1 MKKKFKKIAEFFSLG
16 MVFAVLFFGCAQN
29 DSVQNDSNDN
39 SSNPATT
46 NLEARLLSAKAGEEI
61 DIQAEGLTVDSKV
74 YEISKSI
81 TIKNGDVKNS
91 AFILTTSGITLE
103 NLSNVKSIKID
114 EKDSASASV
123 RSYSNSN
130 VGKYF
135 IKNCTEIT
143 SVLVVNGENSSISIS
158 KTQVTTLSVEQENSL
173 IQLEET
179 KISKTFVSKD
189 CKLDSVAGDTSFG
202 SVYVQKTVEKIE
214 LAGSAKIEKMLASFT
229 EEKEF
234 SVVISSESVK
244 IESAVSVIKE
254 KIQLENVTFDKNAIT
269 EAEFTEEEKEE
280 LSNMSMNFEGS
291 MGMQTFIHNDEFNID
306 VYDEIEVKSDEF
318 YIEKTSSGTIITNKN
333 PKTHAQE
340 IWDNYVILSG
350 INDNRLEQGKNY
362 RVSVDIK
369 SDTDCYIVL
378 DLNDGKHYPVGIHNK
393 YTKLTTEYQTYS
405 VDTGT
410 LPSEFENLDLNI
422 AAALAEKIYVKNL
435 KIEEIDI
442 PSMQYGI
449 WYGSDQDLK
458 DEVYS
463 VDGSEL
469 GKYKVTFKRNLNSSS
484 GPDLL
489 LNKAVKVNS
498 FVKVKFTATSDS
510 AAKYCFW
517 VKGNPT
523 KKVDSGGYREFSQ
536 GESKMIEVYFPVYQE
551 TDEEYRIPCVWLSV
565 EDENITSPVTITIED
580 IEVTESSIEEAQSNN
595 SALDFYFAGTVNG
608 AYSVVNARYSV
619 PIMPN
624 SFINCQFLLSDAY
637 TWDYRNLVTTFRTL
651 SKNQPINGSSIK
663 AETYWYRVDWGKDTN
678 LFIKNDSNEIKYV
691 KFSLDDEFKVQVTES
706 TEEECCG
713 WFNNLI
719 YAPVDRIYGYG
730 IKFTQE
736 DNNLTGEFTLS
747 ARIRDEQ
754 APSSAYIDVV
764 VTKNDGNR
772 EWITIKDVDIP
783 CKNQKVNFEYQLNE
797 GDDVDY
803 INLYFTNLIVE
814 INQ

>member
-16 MVFAVLFFGCAQN
+16 MVFAVLFFGCA
-29 DSVQNDSNDN
+29 QNDSNDN

-114 EKDSASASV
+114 EKDSGSASV
-123 RSYSNSN
+123 RSYSN

-179 KISKTFVSKD
+179 KILKTFVSKD
-189 CKLDSVAGDTSFG
+189 CKLDSVSGDTSFG

-318 YIEKTSSGTIITNKN
+318 YIEKTPSGTIITNKN
-333 PKTHAQE
+333 PKTHAEE

-350 INDNRLEQGKNY
+350 INDNRLEKGKNY
-362 RVSVDIK
+362 KVSVDIK
-369 SDTDCYIVL
+369 SDKDCYIVL
-378 DLNDGKHYPVGIHNK
+378 EVNEGKIYPVGIK
-393 YTKLTTEYQTYS
+393 EYVKLSKEYETYS
-405 VDTGT
+405 INTGT
-410 LPSEFENLDLNI
+410 LPLDFENLNLTF
-422 AAALAEKIYVKNL
+422 AAALAEKIYVKNI
-435 KIEEIDI
+435 KIEEINT

-449 WYGSDQDLK
+449 WYGSDEDLADK
-458 DEVYS
+458 VYS

-469 GKYKVTFKRNLNSSS
+469 GKYKVTFKRNLYSAS

-489 LNKAVKVNS
+489 LNKALKVNS

-510 AAKYCFW
+510 DAKYCFW

-536 GESKMIEVYFPVYQE
+536 GESKTIEFYFPVYQE
-551 TDEEYRIPCVWLSV
+551 TDEEYRIPYLWLSV
-565 EDENITSPVTITIED
+565 DDENITSPVTITIED

-595 SALDFYFAGTVNG
+595 PALDFYFAGMVNG
-608 AYSVVNARYSV
+608 AFSVVNACYSV

-651 SKNQPINGSSIK
+651 SENQPINGSSIK
-663 AETYWYRVDWGKDTN
+663 AEDYCYKVDWGKDN
-678 LFIKNDSNEIKYV
+678 NFFIKNDSNEIKYV
-691 KFSLDDEFKVQVTES
+691 KFSLDNEFKVQVTES

-713 WFNNLI
+713 WFNNLV

-736 DNNLTGEFTLS
+736 DNNLTGECTLS

-754 APSSAYIDVV
+754 APSSAYIDAF
-764 VTKNDGNR
+764 VTKSDGSE
-772 EWITIKDVDIP
+772 EWIIIQDINIP
-783 CKNQKVNFEYQLNE
+783 CENQKVNFEYQLNE
-797 GDDVDY
+797 GESVSRVDL
-803 INLYFTNLIVE
+803 NLKNVIAV

>member
-16 MVFAVLFFGCAQN
+16 MVFAVLFFGCA
-29 DSVQNDSNDN
+29 QNDSNDN

-114 EKDSASASV
+114 EKDSGSASV
-123 RSYSNSN
+123 RSYSN

-189 CKLDSVAGDTSFG
+189 CKLDSVSGDTSFG

-254 KIQLENVTFDKNAIT
+254 KIQVENVTFDKNAIT
-269 EAEFTEEEKEE
+269 EAEFTDEEKEE

-291 MGMQTFIHNDEFNID
+291 MAMQTFIHNDEFNID

-318 YIEKTSSGTIITNKN
+318 YIEKTPSETIITNKN
-333 PKTHAQE
+333 PKTHAEE

-350 INDNRLEQGKNY
+350 INDSTLTKGKNY

-369 SDTDCYIVL
+369 SDKDCYIVL
-378 DLNDGKHYPVGIHNK
+378 EVNEGKIYPVGIK
-393 YTKLTTEYQTYS
+393 EYVKLSKEYETYS
-405 VDTGT
+405 INTGT
-410 LPSEFENLDLNI
+410 LPLDFENLNLTF
-422 AAALAEKIYVKNL
+422 AAALAEKIYVKNI
-435 KIEEIDI
+435 KIEEIQED
-442 PSMQYGI
+442 SMQYGI
-449 WYGSDQDLK
+449 WYGSDQDLAEK
-458 DEVYS
+458 VYS

-469 GKYKVTFKRNLNSSS
+469 GKYKVTFKRNLKSAS
-484 GPDLL
+484 GPDLF
-489 LNKAVKVNS
+489 LNQAVRVNS

-510 AAKYCFW
+510 DAKYCFW
-517 VKGNPT
+517 VKGNFT
-523 KKVDSGGYREFSQ
+523 TKVDSGGIRAFDKDVPQTLEF
-536 GESKMIEVYFPVYQE
+536 YFPVYQE
-551 TDEEYRIPCVWLSV
+551 TDEAYRVPYLWLSV
-565 EDENITSPVTITIED
+565 EDENITSPVTITIKD

-595 SALDFYFAGTVNG
+595 SALDFYFVGMVNG
-608 AYSVVNARYSV
+608 AYSVVNACYSV

-637 TWDYRNLVTTFRTL
+637 TWDYKNLVTIFRTL
-651 SKNQPINGSSIK
+651 SENQPINGSSIK
-663 AETYWYRVDWGKDTN
+663 AEKYQYKVDWGKDTN
-678 LFIKNDSNEIKYV
+678 FFIKNDSDEIKYV

-706 TEEECCG
+706 TEKECCG

-736 DNNLTGEFTLS
+736 DNNITGECTLS

-754 APSSAYIDVV
+754 APSSAYIDAF
-764 VTKNDGNR
+764 VTKNDVEG
-772 EWITIKDVDIP
+772 EWIIIQDINIP
-783 CKNQKVNFEYQLNE
+783 CENQKVNFEYQLNE
-797 GDDVDY
+797 GESVSHVY
-803 INLYFTNLIVE
+803 LNLKNVIAV

>member
-16 MVFAVLFFGCAQN
+16 MVFAVLFFGCA
-29 DSVQNDSNDN
+29 QNDSNDN

-114 EKDSASASV
+114 EKDSGSASV

-189 CKLDSVAGDTSFG
+189 CKLDSVSGDTSFG

-214 LAGSAKIEKMLASFT
+214 LAGSVKIEKMLASFT

-254 KIQLENVTFDKNAIT
+254 KIQAEVNVTFDKNAIT

-291 MGMQTFIHNDEFNID
+291 MAMQTFIHNDEFNID

-333 PKTHAQE
+333 PKTHAEE
-340 IWDNYVILSG
+340 IWDNYVVLSG
-350 INDNRLEQGKNY
+350 INDNRLEKGKNY
-362 RVSVDIK
+362 KVSVDIK
-369 SDTDCYIVL
+369 SDKDCYIVL
-378 DLNDGKHYPVGIHNK
+378 EVNEGKIYPVGIK
-393 YTKLTTEYQTYS
+393 EYVKLSKEYETYS
-405 VDTGT
+405 INTGT
-410 LPSEFENLDLNI
+410 LPLDFENLNLTF
-422 AAALAEKIYVKNL
+422 AAALAEKIYVKNI
-435 KIEEIDI
+435 KIEEIDT

-449 WYGSDQDLK
+449 WYGSDQDLADK
-458 DEVYS
+458 VYS

-469 GKYKVTFKRNLNSSS
+469 GKYKVTFKRNLYSAS

-489 LNKAVKVNS
+489 LNQAVKVNS

-510 AAKYCFW
+510 DAKYCFW

-523 KKVDSGGYREFSQ
+523 KKVDSGGYREFSK
-536 GESKMIEVYFPVYQE
+536 GESKTIEVYFPVYQE
-551 TDEEYRIPCVWLSV
+551 TDEE
-565 EDENITSPVTITIED
+565 
-580 IEVTESSIEEAQSNN
+580 
-595 SALDFYFAGTVNG
+595 
-608 AYSVVNARYSV
+608 
-619 PIMPN
+619 
-624 SFINCQFLLSDAY
+624 
-637 TWDYRNLVTTFRTL
+637 
-651 SKNQPINGSSIK
+651 
-663 AETYWYRVDWGKDTN
+663 
-678 LFIKNDSNEIKYV
+678 
-691 KFSLDDEFKVQVTES
+691 
-706 TEEECCG
+706 
-713 WFNNLI
+713 
-719 YAPVDRIYGYG
+719 
-730 IKFTQE
+730 
-736 DNNLTGEFTLS
+736 
-747 ARIRDEQ
+747 
-754 APSSAYIDVV
+754 
-764 VTKNDGNR
+764 
-772 EWITIKDVDIP
+772 
-783 CKNQKVNFEYQLNE
+783 
-797 GDDVDY
+797 
-803 INLYFTNLIVE
+803 
-814 INQ
+814 

>member
-16 MVFAVLFFGCAQN
+16 MVFAVLFFGCA
-29 DSVQNDSNDN
+29 QNDSNDN

-114 EKDSASASV
+114 EKDSGSASV
-123 RSYSNSN
+123 RSYSN

-179 KISKTFVSKD
+179 RISKTFVSKD
-189 CKLDSVAGDTSFG
+189 CKLDSVSGDTSFG

-254 KIQLENVTFDKNAIT
+254 KIQAEVNVTFDKNAIT

-333 PKTHAQE
+333 PKTHAEE
-340 IWDNYVILSG
+340 IWDNYVVLSG
-350 INDNRLEQGKNY
+350 INDNRLEKGKNY

-378 DLNDGKHYPVGIHNK
+378 EVNEGKVYPVGIK
-393 YTKLTTEYQTYS
+393 EYVKLSKEYETYS
-405 VDTGT
+405 INTGT
-410 LPSEFENLDLNI
+410 LPLDFENLNLTF
-422 AAALAEKIYVKNL
+422 AAALAEKIYVKNI
-435 KIEEIDI
+435 KIEEINT

-449 WYGSDQDLK
+449 WYGSDQDLADK
-458 DEVYS
+458 VYS
-463 VDGSEL
+463 VDGSEF

-484 GPDLL
+484 GLDLL
-489 LNKAVKVNS
+489 LNQAVKVNS

-510 AAKYCFW
+510 DAKYCFW
-517 VKGNPT
+517 LKGNAYT
-523 KKVDSGGYREFSQ
+523 KLDSGGNKSFSEGEKQTLEF
-536 GESKMIEVYFPVYQE
+536 YFPVYQE
-551 TDEEYRIPCVWLSV
+551 TDEEYRIPYLWLSV
-565 EDENITSPVTITIED
+565 DDENITSPVTITIED
-580 IEVTESSIEEAQSNN
+580 IEVTESSIEEAKSKN

-651 SKNQPINGSSIK
+651 SENQPINGSSIK
-663 AETYWYRVDWGKDTN
+663 AEDYCYKVDWGKDN
-678 LFIKNDSNEIKYV
+678 NFFIKNDSNEIKYV

-713 WFNNLI
+713 WFNNLV
-719 YAPVDRIYGYG
+719 YAPVDLGYG
-730 IKFTQE
+730 PSIRFTQE
-736 DNNLTGEFTLS
+736 DNNITGEFTLS

-803 INLYFTNLIVE
+803 ISLYFTNLIVE

>member
-16 MVFAVLFFGCAQN
+16 MVFAVLFFGCAPN

-39 SSNPATT
+39 SSNPVTT

-114 EKDSASASV
+114 EKDSGSASV
-123 RSYSNSN
+123 RSYSN

-189 CKLDSVAGDTSFG
+189 CKLDSVSGDTSFG

-214 LAGSAKIEKMLASFT
+214 LAGSVKIEKMLASFT

-254 KIQLENVTFDKNAIT
+254 KIQAEVNVTFDKNAIT

-291 MGMQTFIHNDEFNID
+291 MAMQTFIHNDEFNID

-333 PKTHAQE
+333 PKTHAEE
-340 IWDNYVILSG
+340 IWDNYVVLSG
-350 INDNRLEQGKNY
+350 INDNRLEKGKNY

-378 DLNDGKHYPVGIHNK
+378 EVNEGKVYPVGIK
-393 YTKLTTEYQTYS
+393 EYVKLSKEYETYS
-405 VDTGT
+405 INTGT
-410 LPSEFENLDLNI
+410 LPLDFENLNLTF
-422 AAALAEKIYVKNL
+422 AAALAEKIYVKNI
-435 KIEEIDI
+435 KIEEIDT

-449 WYGSDQDLK
+449 WYGSDQDLADK
-458 DEVYS
+458 VYS

-469 GKYKVTFKRNLNSSS
+469 GKYKVTFKRNLYSAS

-489 LNKAVKVNS
+489 LNKALKVNS

-510 AAKYCFW
+510 AAK
-517 VKGNPT
+517 
-523 KKVDSGGYREFSQ
+523 
-536 GESKMIEVYFPVYQE
+536 
-551 TDEEYRIPCVWLSV
+551 
-565 EDENITSPVTITIED
+565 
-580 IEVTESSIEEAQSNN
+580 
-595 SALDFYFAGTVNG
+595 
-608 AYSVVNARYSV
+608 
-619 PIMPN
+619 
-624 SFINCQFLLSDAY
+624 
-637 TWDYRNLVTTFRTL
+637 
-651 SKNQPINGSSIK
+651 
-663 AETYWYRVDWGKDTN
+663 
-678 LFIKNDSNEIKYV
+678 
-691 KFSLDDEFKVQVTES
+691 
-706 TEEECCG
+706 
-713 WFNNLI
+713 
-719 YAPVDRIYGYG
+719 
-730 IKFTQE
+730 
-736 DNNLTGEFTLS
+736 
-747 ARIRDEQ
+747 
-754 APSSAYIDVV
+754 
-764 VTKNDGNR
+764 
-772 EWITIKDVDIP
+772 
-783 CKNQKVNFEYQLNE
+783 
-797 GDDVDY
+797 
-803 INLYFTNLIVE
+803 
-814 INQ
+814 

>member
-16 MVFAVLFFGCAQN
+16 MVFAVLFFGCA
-29 DSVQNDSNDN
+29 QNDSNDN

-61 DIQAEGLTVDSKV
+61 DIQVEGLTVDSKV

-114 EKDSASASV
+114 EKDSGSASV

-189 CKLDSVAGDTSFG
+189 CKLDSVSGDTSFG

-306 VYDEIEVKSDEF
+306 VYDGIEVKSDEF
-318 YIEKTSSGTIITNKN
+318 YIEKTPSGTIITNKN

-350 INDNRLEQGKNY
+350 INNNRLEKGKNY
-362 RVSVDIK
+362 KVSVDIK
-369 SDTDCYIVL
+369 SDKDCYIVL
-378 DLNDGKHYPVGIHNK
+378 EVNEGKIYPVGIK
-393 YTKLTTEYQTYS
+393 EYVKLSKEYETYS
-405 VDTGT
+405 INTGT
-410 LPSEFENLDLNI
+410 LPLDFENLNLTF
-422 AAALAEKIYVKNL
+422 AAALAEKIYVKNI
-435 KIEEIDI
+435 KIEEIQED
-442 PSMQYGI
+442 SMQYGI
-449 WYGSDQDLK
+449 WYGSDQDLADK
-458 DEVYS
+458 VYS

-469 GKYKVTFKRNLNSSS
+469 GKYKVTFKRNLKSAS
-484 GPDLL
+484 GPDLF
-489 LNKAVKVNS
+489 LNQAVRVNS

-510 AAKYCFW
+510 DAKYCFW
-517 VKGNPT
+517 VKGNFT
-523 KKVDSGGYREFSQ
+523 TKVDSGGIRAFDKDVPQTLEF
-536 GESKMIEVYFPVYQE
+536 YFPVYQE
-551 TDEEYRIPCVWLSV
+551 TDEAYRVPYLWLSV
-565 EDENITSPVTITIED
+565 EDENITSPVTITIKD

-595 SALDFYFAGTVNG
+595 SALDFYFVGMVNG
-608 AYSVVNARYSV
+608 AYSVVNACYSV

-637 TWDYRNLVTTFRTL
+637 TWDYKNLVTIFRTL
-651 SKNQPINGSSIK
+651 SENQPINGSSIK
-663 AETYWYRVDWGKDTN
+663 AEKYQYKVDWGKDTN
-678 LFIKNDSNEIKYV
+678 FFIKNDSDEIKYV

-706 TEEECCG
+706 TEKECCG

-719 YAPVDRIYGYG
+719 YAPVDLGYG
-730 IKFTQE
+730 PSIRFTQE
-736 DNNLTGEFTLS
+736 DNNITGEFTLS

-754 APSSAYIDVV
+754 APSSAYIDAF
-764 VTKNDGNR
+764 VTKSDGSE
-772 EWITIKDVDIP
+772 EWIIIQDINIP
-783 CKNQKVNFEYQLNE
+783 CENQKVNFEYQLNE
-797 GDDVDY
+797 GESVSGVY
-803 INLYFTNLIVE
+803 LMLKNVIAV

>member
-16 MVFAVLFFGCAQN
+16 MVFAVLFFGCA
-29 DSVQNDSNDN
+29 QNDSNDN

-114 EKDSASASV
+114 EKDSGSASV
-123 RSYSNSN
+123 RSYSN

-189 CKLDSVAGDTSFG
+189 CKLDSVSGDTSFG

-291 MGMQTFIHNDEFNID
+291 MAMQTFIHNDEFNID

-350 INDNRLEQGKNY
+350 INDNRLEKGKNY

-663 AETYWYRVDWGKDTN
+663 AEKYWYRVDWGKDTN

>member
-29 DSVQNDSNDN
+29 DSNDN
-39 SSNPATT
+39 SSNSVTT

-114 EKDSASASV
+114 EKDSGSASV

-189 CKLDSVAGDTSFG
+189 CKLDSVSGETSFG

-254 KIQLENVTFDKNAIT
+254 KIQVENVTFDKNAIT
-269 EAEFTEEEKEE
+269 EAEFTDEEKEE

-291 MGMQTFIHNDEFNID
+291 MAMQTFIHNDEFNID

-318 YIEKTSSGTIITNKN
+318 YIEKTPSETIITNKN
-333 PKTHAQE
+333 PKTHAEE

-350 INDNRLEQGKNY
+350 INDSTFTKGKNY

-369 SDTDCYIVL
+369 SDTDCDIVL
-378 DLNDGKHYPVGIHNK
+378 EVNEGKSYSVGIK
-393 YTKLTTEYQTYS
+393 DYVKLSNEYQTYHI
-405 VDTGT
+405 DTGT
-410 LPSEFENLDLNI
+410 LPLDFENLNLTF
-422 AAALAEKIYVKNL
+422 AAALAEKIYVKNI
-435 KIEEIDI
+435 KIEEIDT

-449 WYGSDQDLK
+449 WYGSDEDLADK
-458 DEVYS
+458 VYS

-469 GKYKVTFKRNLNSSS
+469 GKYKVTFKRNLYSAS

-517 VKGNPT
+517 LKGNANT
-523 KKVDSGGYREFSQ
+523 KLDSGGNKLFSAGEKQTLEF
-536 GESKMIEVYFPVYQE
+536 YFPVYQE
-551 TDEEYRIPCVWLSV
+551 TDEEYRIPYLWLSV
-565 EDENITSPVTITIED
+565 DDENITSPVTITIED

-595 SALDFYFAGTVNG
+595 PALDFYFAGMVNG
-608 AYSVVNARYSV
+608 AFSVVNACYSV

-651 SKNQPINGSSIK
+651 SENQPINGSSIK
-663 AETYWYRVDWGKDTN
+663 AEDYCYQVDWGKDN
-678 LFIKNDSNEIKYV
+678 NFFIKNDSNEIKYV

-713 WFNNLI
+713 WFNNLV
-719 YAPVDRIYGYG
+719 YAPVDRVYGSS
-730 IKFTQE
+730 IRFTQE
-736 DNNLTGEFTLS
+736 DNNITGECTLS

-754 APSSAYIDVV
+754 APSSAYIDAF
-764 VTKNDGNR
+764 VTKNDVEG
-772 EWITIKDVDIP
+772 EWIIIQDINIP
-783 CKNQKVNFEYQLNE
+783 CENQKVNFEYQLNE
-797 GDDVDY
+797 GESVSGVY
-803 INLYFTNLIVE
+803 LMLKNVIAV